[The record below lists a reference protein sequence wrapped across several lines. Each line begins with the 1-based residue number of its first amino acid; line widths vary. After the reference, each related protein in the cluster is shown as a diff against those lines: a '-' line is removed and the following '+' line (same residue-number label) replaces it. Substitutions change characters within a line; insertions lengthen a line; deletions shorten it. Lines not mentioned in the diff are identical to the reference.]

1 MRYIIVEIR
10 FDVPDLKKVKSM
22 QNDTRRCLMGL
33 RSPKVPEKVN
43 EAVGWPVLHPII
55 FSYIKNRVEKKSPT
69 YDLARGAVVFYLYG
83 GMDRM
88 LDKTISELDKVLSHM
103 KAKKT
108 FNWRSY
114 TIYVGEDIV
123 ERSWP
128 EVLPV
133 L

>member
-1 MRYIIVEIR
+1 LRYIIVEVR
-10 FDVPDLKKVKSM
+10 FGIPSVRKAKSM

-43 EAVGWPVLHPII
+43 EAVGWPALHPIT
-55 FSYIKNRVEKKSPT
+55 FSYIKERAGKRSAG

-88 LDKTISELDKVLSHM
+88 LDKTINELNNVLSRLRT
-103 KAKKT
+103 KSS

-114 TIYVGEDIV
+114 KIYVGEEIV
-123 ERSWP
+123 ERS
-128 EVLPV
+128 
-133 L
+133 